1 MILDTSA
8 IIAVL
13 SDEPDAP
20 DLAQRIEAAQAVRV
34 SAATVLE
41 ASLVAG
47 PTRQRDLDDLLAA
60 AAANI
65 VPVDD
70 TQLAIAREGHLRF
83 GRGSGSPARLNYGDC
98 FSYALARALSEEL
111 LFIGDDFTHT
121 DVEPARRGPH

>member
-13 SDEPDAP
+13 ANEPDAP
-20 DLAQRIEAAQAVRV
+20 DLAQRMEAAQVVRV

-47 PTRQRDLDDLLAA
+47 PTRQHDLDDLLAA

-70 TQLAIAREGHLRF
+70 SSCVGTSSSSSSNSSSSSSCA
-83 GRGSGSPARLNYGDC
+83 
-98 FSYALARALSEEL
+98 SE
-111 LFIGDDFTHT
+111 
-121 DVEPARRGPH
+121 

>member
-47 PTRQRDLDDLLAA
+47 PRRQRDLDDLLAA

-65 VPVDD
+65 VPS
-70 TQLAIAREGHLRF
+70 TTPNWRSRGKAICGSAGAAGHPP
-83 GRGSGSPARLNYGDC
+83 GSTTATASPMRWPVL
-98 FSYALARALSEEL
+98 
-111 LFIGDDFTHT
+111 
-121 DVEPARRGPH
+121 